1 MDRKLG
7 ISTGIEL
14 ELNNLREIFSMFDNP
29 KDKFL
34 QIMDMAKG
42 QEPFKQEHRIELN
55 KIYGCS
61 SQAWVVATANE
72 DKTFSFHTDSDAL
85 IVKGLL
91 FILEKIY
98 NNRTADEIL
107 SVNSQY
113 ILQSI
118 GLEGSVTS
126 QRNNGFAS
134 AVNKIHKLVK

>member
-42 QEPFKQEHRIELN
+42 QKPFKPENRIELN

-61 SQAWVVATANE
+61 SQAWVVATTNE

-134 AVNKIHKLVK
+134 AVNKIHKLVR